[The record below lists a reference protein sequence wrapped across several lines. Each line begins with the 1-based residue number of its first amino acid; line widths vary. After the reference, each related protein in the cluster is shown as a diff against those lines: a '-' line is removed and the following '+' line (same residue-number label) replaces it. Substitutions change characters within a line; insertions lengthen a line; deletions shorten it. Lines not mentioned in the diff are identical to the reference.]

1 MIGAAAMLTA
11 TSCSDW
17 NDYNEVKP
25 DAVNASADLSLWENI
40 SKNPELSD
48 FAKIIQKVGFDDEL
62 KAAHYYTVWAP
73 LNGTYDAQALMET
86 DNKEVL
92 FQFVKNHIAEYN
104 HPASGAFFE
113 RIRSLNLKSH
123 IFEGTANAYTFSGVN
138 VQQANL
144 PSVNG
149 TMHILASEAPFLT
162 NVYEYLQERYGEDSI
177 ANYFHNYEYTF
188 LDEERSVVGPIV
200 DGRQTYIDS
209 VMVTENTLLNYLG
222 ANLDEED
229 STYTFLYPSNDAWNK
244 RYNEIKPL
252 YKYINNLK
260 MQDLINSTSNTD
272 IPTLQVSSFDTEYMT
287 DSLVKR
293 AIIGNLAFSNNDTYN
308 AILNKTSFN
317 PEDTLRST
325 NRAKFSNPAE
335 ILKASSE
342 SIEMSNGKV
351 LVMDSIAYYPWESY
365 SSEINASAV
374 FYGSRVLTG
383 TSHDVRVDDPDSTK
397 ADFKKMREPLRYIW
411 VEPTSNYSKPELD
424 IYLPQVLS
432 TTYNIYL
439 VMVPANISKA
449 DSLRENKPNQINV
462 TLNYCNANGSL
473 ADKNFGTFSNDVSKI
488 DTLYI
493 GQHTFPVCYRGITNY
508 YPNIKITSPFS
519 VFNKTMMETY
529 TRDLRIAAVILK
541 PIEMEEYEKGG
552 N

>member
-73 LNGTYDAQALMET
+73 LNGTYDVQELLQEN
-86 DNKEVL
+86 DKDVL
-92 FQFVKNHIAEYN
+92 YQFVKNHIAEYN
-104 HPASGAFFE
+104 HPASGIFSE
-113 RIRSLNLKSH
+113 RIRTLNLKSH
-123 IFEGTANAYTFSGVN
+123 IFEGATNDYTYSGVK
-138 VQQANL
+138 VEKANL

-149 TMHILASEAPFLT
+149 TMHILAADAPFLP
-162 NVYEYLQERYGEDSI
+162 NVYEYIQERKGEDSI
-177 ANYFHNYEYTF
+177 ANYFHNYEYTY

-209 VMVTENTLLNYLG
+209 VMVTENTLLNYLRAG
-222 ANLDEED
+222 LDEED
-229 STYTFLYPSNDAWNK
+229 STYTFLYPSNEAWVK
-244 RYNEIKPL
+244 RYDASKPY
-252 YKYINNLK
+252 YKYISNLK
-260 MQDLINSTSNTD
+260 AQDLANSTSNSD
-272 IPTLQVSSFDTEYMT
+272 IQTLQVSSFDTEYMT

-293 AIIGNLAFSNNDTYN
+293 NLVRNLAFSRNDTYN
-308 AILNKTSFN
+308 AILDKTSFTV
-317 PEDTLRST
+317 EDSLRST
-325 NRAKFSNPAE
+325 ANVKFSNPEE

-342 SIEMSNGKV
+342 IIEMSNGTIHI
-351 LVMDSIAYYPWESY
+351 LDSIAFHPWETFAPAITA
-365 SSEINASAV
+365 SSITNRA
-374 FYGSRVLTG
+374 RILTG
-383 TSHDVRVDDPDSTK
+383 TAHEVRVDDPDSTK
-397 ADFKKMREPLRYIW
+397 ADFTKMREALRFTW
-411 VEPTSNYSKPELD
+411 VEPTSTYSKPELD
-424 IYLPQVLS
+424 IFLPHVLS

-439 VMVPANISKA
+439 VMVPANISLA

-462 TLNYCNANGSL
+462 TLNYCSANGSL
-473 ADKNFGTFSNDVSKI
+473 VDKDFGTFSNDVSKI
-488 DTLYI
+488 DTLFI
-493 GQHTFPVCYRGITNY
+493 GQHTFPVCYSGLNNY

-519 VFNKTMMETY
+519 VFNKTMMDTY

>member
-73 LNGTYDAQALMET
+73 LNGTYDVQELLQ
-86 DNKEVL
+86 DNDKDVL
-92 FQFVKNHIAEYN
+92 YQFVKNHIAEYN
-104 HPASGAFFE
+104 HPASGIFSE
-113 RIRSLNLKSH
+113 RIRTLNLKSH
-123 IFEGTANAYTFSGVN
+123 IFEGATNDYTYSGVK
-138 VQQANL
+138 VEKANL

-149 TMHILASEAPFLT
+149 TMHILAADAPFLP
-162 NVYEYLQERYGEDSI
+162 NVYEYIQERKGEDSI
-177 ANYFHNYEYTF
+177 ANYFHNYEYTY

-209 VMVTENTLLNYLG
+209 VMVTENTLLNYLRAG
-222 ANLDEED
+222 LDEED
-229 STYTFLYPSNDAWNK
+229 STYTFLYPSNEAWVK
-244 RYNEIKPL
+244 RYEASKPY
-252 YKYINNLK
+252 YKYISNLK
-260 MQDLINSTSNTD
+260 AQDLANSTSNSD
-272 IPTLQVSSFDTEYMT
+272 IQTLQVGSFDTEYMT

-293 AIIGNLAFSNNDTYN
+293 NLVRNLAFSRNDTYN
-308 AILNKTSFN
+308 AILDKTSFSA
-317 PEDTLRST
+317 EDSLRST
-325 NRAKFSNPAE
+325 ANVKFSNPEE

-342 SIEMSNGKV
+342 IIEMSNGTIHI
-351 LVMDSIAYYPWESY
+351 LDSIAFHPWETFAPA
-365 SSEINASAV
+365 INASSITNRA
-374 FYGSRVLTG
+374 RILTG
-383 TSHDVRVDDPDSTK
+383 TAHEVRVDDPDSTK
-397 ADFKKMREPLRYIW
+397 ADFTKMREALRFTW
-411 VEPTSNYSKPELD
+411 VEPTSTYSKPELD
-424 IYLPQVLS
+424 IFLPHVLS

-439 VMVPANISKA
+439 VMVPANISLA

-462 TLNYCNANGSL
+462 TLNYCSANGSL
-473 ADKNFGTFSNDVSKI
+473 VDKDFGTFSNDVSKI
-488 DTLYI
+488 DTLFI
-493 GQHTFPVCYRGITNY
+493 GQHTFPVCYSGLNNY

-519 VFNKTMMETY
+519 VFNKTMMDTY